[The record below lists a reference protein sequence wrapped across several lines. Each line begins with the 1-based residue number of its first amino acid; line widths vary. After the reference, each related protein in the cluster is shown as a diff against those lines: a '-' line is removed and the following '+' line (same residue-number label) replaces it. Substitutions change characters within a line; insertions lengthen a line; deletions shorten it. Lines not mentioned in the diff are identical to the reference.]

1 MTTFQ
6 DIFLYFARFA
16 DRAGVLKNFTKTSG
30 SDEYNRFR
38 AAVEQLPASPIVSGI
53 SDFILAASEES
64 VKKRILT
71 FKSTYLFADYGEVSS
86 RQSSLKIQEDYFQLA
101 LTVAHPLSANTLN
114 MAEEIVLND
123 RLFTL
128 ICAIREYMK
137 NDRQNPFIKRLTF
150 PQEIQ
155 PFYAPALSNS
165 FGWTMVFQMSGI
177 AMI

>member
-1 MTTFQ
+1 MTIFQ

-16 DRAGVLKNFTKTSG
+16 DRSGVFKNFTKNTG
-30 SDEYNRFR
+30 SDEYNRFK
-38 AAVEQLPASPIVSGI
+38 AAVDQLPETPIVPGI
-53 SDFILAASEES
+53 NDFILAASEES

-71 FKSTYLFADYGEVSS
+71 FKSTYLFVDYGEVAS
-86 RQSSLKIQEDYFQLA
+86 QQTSLKVQEDYFRLA

-123 RLFTL
+123 RLFNL
-128 ICAIREYMK
+128 IRSIRKYMK
-137 NDRQNPFIKRLTF
+137 NDRQDPFIKRLTF

>member
-1 MTTFQ
+1 MKTFQ

-16 DRAGVLKNFTKTSG
+16 DRTGVLRNFTKSTG
-30 SDEYNRFR
+30 SEEYNLFK
-38 AAVEQLPASPIVSGI
+38 AAVEQLPDPIITGI
-53 SDFILAASEES
+53 NDFILAASEDS

-71 FKSTYLFADYGEVSS
+71 YKSTYLFVDYGEVSS
-86 RQSSLKIQEDYFQLA
+86 RQSSLKVQEDQFQLA
-101 LTVAHPLSANTLN
+101 LTVAQPLSANTMN
-114 MAEEIVLND
+114 MAEEIILND

-137 NDRQNPFIKRLTF
+137 ADRQDPFVKRLTF

-155 PFYAPALSNS
+155 PFWAPALSNS

-177 AMI
+177 ALI